1 MDPVMT
7 RRSHMPDD
15 YTLLLDELKA
25 EVRGASLRAHRQ
37 VNTELLQLYWRIGQA
52 ILERQGAEGWGAKV
66 IDQLARDLRAEFPDM
81 TGLSRSN
88 LHYMRKLAAS
98 WPLEPIVQRPV
109 GQLPWG
115 HLTVLLDKLSNRED
129 RDWYAERAAA
139 EGWSRGVLLDR
150 IKAQLHLRVAAAPSN
165 FPLQLAGDDSD
176 LARQLVKDPYSFE
189 FLGLRDA
196 VAERDLEQA
205 LMDHLQRFLLEL
217 GHGFAFVGR
226 QWHFTVGGDEFVIDL
241 LFFNFV
247 QNRFVVVELK
257 VDKFQPAYTGQLGMY
272 VAWIDA
278 NLRDHTSHAP
288 TIGILLCANKNERVV
303 RYSLAGSS
311 AAMAVAEYSYE
322 ALPSLERAAVPPADD
337 LVEALEHPVVDGRRT
352 TIAEYLSSHPDVSA

>member
-1 MDPVMT
+1 M
-7 RRSHMPDD
+7 
-15 YTLLLDELKA
+15 
-25 EVRGASLRAHRQ
+25 
-37 VNTELLQLYWRIGQA
+37 NTELLRLYWRIGKA
-52 ILERQGAEGWGAKV
+52 ILDRQEAEGWGAKV
-66 IDQLARDLRAEFPDM
+66 LDRLAVDLRAEFPDM

-88 LHYMRKLAAS
+88 LHYMRKFTAS
-98 WPLEPIVQRPV
+98 WSLDEVVPQPV

-115 HLTVLLDKLSNRED
+115 HIRVLLDQVSEPAT

-139 EGWSRGVLLDR
+139 EGWSRGVLIDR
-150 IKAQLHLRVAAAPSN
+150 IKGQLHLRVAAAASN
-165 FPLQLAGDDSD
+165 FPAQLEGEDSD
-176 LARQLVKDPYSFE
+176 LAQQLIKDPYAFE
-189 FLGLRDA
+189 FLGLGGA

-226 QWHFTVGGDEFVIDL
+226 PWHFEIDGDDFYVDL

-272 VAWIDA
+272 VAWIDG
-278 NLRDHTSHAP
+278 NLRDHVAHAP
-288 TIGILLCANKNERVV
+288 TIGILLCANKNESVV

-311 AAMAVAEYSYE
+311 AAMAVAEYTYD
-322 ALPSLERAAVPPADD
+322 ALPTLERASVPAADD
-337 LVEALEHPVVDGRRT
+337 LVDAIEHPFLDGRRT
-352 TIAEYLSSHPDVSA
+352 TIAEYLAQHEHRPDAGE

>member
-1 MDPVMT
+1 MVT
-7 RRSHMPDD
+7 SRSILPDD
-15 YTLLLDELKA
+15 YAVLLDQLKQ
-25 EVRGASLRAHRQ
+25 EVRGAQFRAHRQ
-37 VNTELLQLYWRIGQA
+37 VNTELLRLYWRIGKT
-52 ILERQGAEGWGAKV
+52 ILDRQDAEGWGAKV
-66 IDQLARDLRAEFPDM
+66 LDRLAADLRAEFPDM

-88 LHYMRKLAAS
+88 LHYMRQMAGA
-98 WPLEPIVQRPV
+98 WPADAIVQQAV

-115 HLTVLLDKLSNRED
+115 HVTVLLGKLPDAEARN
-129 RDWYAERAAA
+129 WYAERAAA
-139 EGWSRGVLLDR
+139 EGWSRGVLIDR
-150 IKAQLHLRVAAAPSN
+150 IKGQLQLRVAAAPSN
-165 FPLQLAGDDSD
+165 FPVQLAGDDSD
-176 LARQLVKDPYSFE
+176 LAQQLVKDPYAFE
-189 FLGLRDA
+189 FLGLSGA

-226 QWHFTVGGDEFVIDL
+226 QWHFEVDGDDFYVDL

-278 NLRDHTSHAP
+278 NLRDQTAHAP
-288 TIGILLCANKNERVV
+288 TIGILLCADKNESVV

-311 AAMAVAEYSYE
+311 TAMAVAEYSYD
-322 ALPSLERAAVPPADD
+322 ALPTLERAAVPTADD
-337 LVEALEHPVVDGRRT
+337 LVDVIDHPILDGRRT
-352 TIAEYLSSHPDVSA
+352 TIAEYLAAHAESPEAGQ